1 MKQIEHLLRQSIGLD
16 AASIGS
22 SLIQRT
28 VRLRMKSLGF
38 KQPEDYF
45 QFLENSPSEWNNLI
59 EAVIVAET
67 WFFRD
72 IEPFSALVRLVR
84 EEWLPLS
91 DRQTLRMLSVPCSSG
106 EEPYSMAM
114 ALLDAGLP
122 ADRFRI
128 DAVDISGRALA
139 RAQEALYRKN
149 SFRGKDLGFRDRH
162 FKWTKEGF
170 LLNANVRDCV
180 QFWQDNILDESFLKG
195 RAGYDIIFCRNLLIY
210 FDRPTQRKALAHIG
224 QFLNPTGILF
234 VGAAEQPWV
243 IEHGFAP
250 ANIPMAFACRKAPF
264 TQAFAPDQRAP
275 FKAEADRSG
284 STVHNGSPDPVGN
297 GTLPGS
303 TMDPPAEAPLSQLEV
318 ARRLADAG
326 QLDEASAICHKHLRE
341 SGASAQA
348 YYLLG
353 LLCDAA
359 GDPGA
364 LEFYRK
370 ALYLEPNHYETLLQ
384 MALWSQKNGDA
395 ARART
400 YKNRAQRLKNQKP
413 ANS

>member
-1 MKQIEHLLRQSIGLD
+1 
-16 AASIGS
+16 
-22 SLIQRT
+22 
-28 VRLRMKSLGF
+28 
-38 KQPEDYF
+38 
-45 QFLENSPSEWNNLI
+45 
-59 EAVIVAET
+59 
-67 WFFRD
+67 
-72 IEPFSALVRLVR
+72 
-84 EEWLPLS
+84 
-91 DRQTLRMLSVPCSSG
+91 
-106 EEPYSMAM
+106 
-114 ALLDAGLP
+114 
-122 ADRFRI
+122 
-128 DAVDISGRALA
+128 
-139 RAQEALYRKN
+139 
-149 SFRGKDLGFRDRH
+149 
-162 FKWTKEGF
+162 
-170 LLNANVRDCV
+170 
-180 QFWQDNILDESFLKG
+180 
-195 RAGYDIIFCRNLLIY
+195 LIY
-210 FDRPTQRKALAHIG
+210 FDRPTQRKALAHIS

-243 IEHGFAP
+243 LEHGFAP

-264 TQAFAPDQRAP
+264 RQALAADQRARSLNGDG
-275 FKAEADRSG
+275 DRNVWSG
-284 STVHNGSPDPVGN
+284 PAVHNGSPAPLGN
-297 GTLPGS
+297 ATLPGS
-303 TMDPPAEAPLSQLEV
+303 TIHPPGEAPLTQLEV